1 MSSRTNTTWFVFVA
15 SATFVLSALFLCLLA
30 QGKAELASSKGT
42 VRGASQNTMFVDCRM
57 NEKPKRVL
65 SSVALSEDAAWR
77 AYVEVRSDPGC
88 LHTTRLWVAKANG
101 PYRLVYLI
109 PPKRD
114 LVGNG
119 MEILGWARHSRM
131 LLVKTELW
139 QDGSDAPGRQQV
151 LAIDAATGVVY
162 EPELGVILQDRKDK
176 QCAFNVTDA
185 GFSSDRNIII
195 LVRAKLF
202 SALEVDET
210 ESDVPAAR
218 RCATREETW
227 SFNYATGEIKQVR
240 NAEAILLFKKFSP
253 IARQ

>member
-88 LHTTRLWVAKANG
+88 
-101 PYRLVYLI
+101 LVYLI